1 MPANLYT
8 MNVPIGLVL
17 GGGSLLNQVGRELR
31 AAVDAQ
37 LGPLGLTSQQ
47 ASLLTLA
54 ARRSTSPNELLG
66 EVGVDTAGMTRLL
79 DRLAAKGLVERVRH
93 PDDRRSV
100 VIELTPA
107 GRALVPLLPPV
118 FGRVTKTLLA
128 GFTAPEIE
136 QLSAML
142 LRMLTN
148 LRGLATTPT
157 ASPGVSR
164 GGPRGPRSG
173 PPAPPRS

>member
-1 MPANLYT
+1 MD
-8 MNVPIGLVL
+8 VPIGLVL
-17 GGGSLLNQVGRELR
+17 GGGSLLNQVGRALR
-31 AAVDAQ
+31 TAVDAH

-54 ARRSTSPNELLG
+54 ARRSTSPNELLE
-66 EVGVDTAGMTRLL
+66 EVGVDTAGITRLL

-118 FGRVTKTLLA
+118 FGRVTHALLA
-128 GFTAPEIE
+128 GFSAAEIE
-136 QLSAML
+136 QLSGML
-142 LRMLTN
+142 VRMLKN
-148 LRGLATTPT
+148 LRGLAMTPP
-157 ASPGVSR
+157 AGPGAVR
-164 GGPRGPRSG
+164 GAPRGPRSG

>member
-1 MPANLYT
+1 MPANLSS
-8 MNVPIGLVL
+8 MDVPFGLVL

-31 AAVDAQ
+31 TAVDAQ
-37 LGPLGLTSQQ
+37 LAPLGLTAQQ

-54 ARRSTSPNELLG
+54 ARRPTSPNELLE

-79 DRLAAKGLVERVRH
+79 DRLAAKGLVERARH

-118 FGRVTKTLLA
+118 FGRVTKALLA
-128 GFTAPEIE
+128 GFSAPEIE

-142 LRMLTN
+142 LRILAN
-148 LRGLATTPT
+148 LRDLPTPPT
-157 ASPGVSR
+157 VAPAAAR
-164 GGPRGPRSG
+164 GGP
-173 PPAPPRS
+173 

>member
-1 MPANLYT
+1 MPAILEA

-31 AAVDAQ
+31 TAVDAQ

-54 ARRSTSPNELLG
+54 ARRSTSPAALLD

-107 GRALVPLLPPV
+107 GRALVPHLPPI
-118 FGRVTKTLLA
+118 FGRVTTALLA
-128 GFTAPEIE
+128 GFSTPETE

-142 LRMLTN
+142 LRILAN
-148 LRGLATTPT
+148 LRDLPTPPT
-157 ASPGVSR
+157 AATEASR

>member
-1 MPANLYT
+1 

-31 AAVDAQ
+31 TAVDAQ

-54 ARRSTSPNELLG
+54 ARRSTSPAALLD

-79 DRLAAKGLVERVRH
+79 DRLAAKGLIERVRH

-107 GRALVPLLPPV
+107 GRALVPQLPPI
-118 FGRVTKTLLA
+118 FGRVTTALLA
-128 GFTAPEIE
+128 GFSATEIE

-142 LRMLTN
+142 LRILAN
-148 LRGLATTPT
+148 LRDVPTPPT
-157 ASPGVSR
+157 AAPAAAR
-164 GGPRGPRSG
+164 GGPRGRRSG